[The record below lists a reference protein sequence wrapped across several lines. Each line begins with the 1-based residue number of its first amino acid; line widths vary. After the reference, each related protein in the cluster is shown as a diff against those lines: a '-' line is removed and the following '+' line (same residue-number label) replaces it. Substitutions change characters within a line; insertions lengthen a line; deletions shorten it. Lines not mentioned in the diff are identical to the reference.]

1 MRDDTKAA
9 IAGTN
14 RGLGQKFEPLVEEI
28 ESRLSPERRVL
39 VAIATVGHGGPSGSD
54 TGVLLLTDYGVHWKG
69 EGLAGGGAPRLDL
82 PWAKLHRAEVVAEE
96 RSSGVFKRK
105 QTRDYDLVFEST
117 DPDYRLSFRLYEDDQ
132 LAEIVRTALREN
144 QPLL

>member
-1 MRDDTKAA
+1 
-9 IAGTN
+9 
-14 RGLGQKFEPLVEEI
+14 
-28 ESRLSPERRVL
+28 
-39 VAIATVGHGGPSGSD
+39 
-54 TGVLLLTDYGVHWKG
+54 VHWKG

-82 PWAKLHRAEVVAEE
+82 PWEKIQRAEVVTDR

-105 QTRDYDLVFEST
+105 ETRDYDLVFEST

-132 LAEIVRTALREN
+132 LADVVRDALREN